1 MLDQWEWR
9 KLLTLLVD
17 IQCCLISVTP
27 WLQTLLTVDLS
38 FWDSAL
44 MSEIFLNI
52 LEYFR
57 IISWTYSLTLRSL
70 NIFLSDLRPLLSF
83 LAWNIEDIAGIF
95 VHFLFICDMK
105 IFATETNWPYLWE
118 TCCSCWC
125 SWSPCWWRRP
135 RPCWSGPRWAA
146 PGRRC
151 WSPFGKCTGTW

>member
-1 MLDQWEWR
+1 MKIFQNYQS
-9 KLLTLLVD
+9 KNISLTLLDD

-105 IFATETNWPYLWE
+105 IFATETN
-118 TCCSCWC
+118 
-125 SWSPCWWRRP
+125 
-135 RPCWSGPRWAA
+135 
-146 PGRRC
+146 
-151 WSPFGKCTGTW
+151 

>member
-1 MLDQWEWR
+1 MKIFQNYQS
-9 KLLTLLVD
+9 KNISLTLLDD

-44 MSEIFLNI
+44 MSEILKI
-52 LEYFR
+52 LFR
-57 IISWTYSLTLRSL
+57 IFCKISLTLRSL

-105 IFATETNWPYLWE
+105 IFATETN
-118 TCCSCWC
+118 
-125 SWSPCWWRRP
+125 
-135 RPCWSGPRWAA
+135 
-146 PGRRC
+146 
-151 WSPFGKCTGTW
+151 